1 LVEEEAADNAL
12 PSVNTILRARNTP
25 TLTVRVNG
33 YEQRIAAL
41 PDTGACLSIISP
53 SWIEEFDLWHKV
65 DASAPP
71 KLSLATGSVMEA
83 RGTIDLQLTVITKGK
98 AAASTRVTFTVGV
111 VKHGLIIGWEDLIR
125 LGVIHPTFPEPITGS
140 AALLH
145 AAAHLHGVVPFLRSS
160 SVQTSL
166 SA

>member
-1 LVEEEAADNAL
+1 
-12 PSVNTILRARNTP
+12 LRARNTP

-65 DASAPP
+65 DTSAPP
-71 KLSLATGSVMEA
+71 KLSSATGSVMEA
-83 RGTIDLQLTVITKGK
+83 KGTIDLQLTVITKGK
-98 AAASTRVTFTVGV
+98 AAASTRVTL
-111 VKHGLIIGWEDLIR
+111 HRRHRQARPDHR
-125 LGVIHPTFPEPITGS
+125 LGGSHSSRRHPS
-140 AALLH
+140 DLSRALGGQCGPSH
-145 AAAHLHGVVPFLRSS
+145 SAAHLHGVGPFLRSS